1 MNDDVMGQSRQ
12 SHNPNRQP
20 TDLRR
25 LQRDTNRRLLS
36 LTLFV
41 LVVVGG
47 GLIALLY
54 GTPAAILG
62 IACLLA
68 GAGVIVAI
76 WLALSLIGKWAGD
89 E

>member
-1 MNDDVMGQSRQ
+1 MRQSRQ
-12 SHNPNRQP
+12 CGRCPPHGPERQP

-25 LQRDTNRRLLS
+25 LRRDTYRRLL
-36 LTLFV
+36 LLALFV

-47 GLIALLY
+47 GLIALVY
-54 GTPAAILG
+54 GAPAAMLG

-68 GAGVIVAI
+68 GAGAIVAI

>member
-1 MNDDVMGQSRQ
+1 MLQLHQ
-12 SHNPNRQP
+12 SHNPDRQP

-25 LQRDTNRRLLS
+25 LRRDTNRRLL
-36 LTLFV
+36 LLVLFV

-47 GLIALLY
+47 GLVALLY
-54 GTPAAILG
+54 GAPAAVLG